1 MLCAGWWISSDSA
14 EGTCLYSES
23 KHNETKFDGTT
34 LVIFFQILNLMPL
47 MATTALL
54 FPPIMHSHGLEL

>member
-34 LVIFFQILNLMPL
+34 LVIFFSDSKLY
-47 MATTALL
+47 ATNGYNCLAFSTNYAQ
-54 FPPIMHSHGLEL
+54 SWA